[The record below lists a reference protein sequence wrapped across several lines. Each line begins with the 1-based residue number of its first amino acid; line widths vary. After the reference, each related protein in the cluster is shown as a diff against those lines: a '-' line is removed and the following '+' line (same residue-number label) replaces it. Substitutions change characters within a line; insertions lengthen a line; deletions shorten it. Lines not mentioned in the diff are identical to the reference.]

1 MANQRLSKTS
11 VDAIPL
17 PVGRDSFV
25 WDTELRGFGVRTTP
39 KGVKSFVLQYRLKGK
54 PAKRMTIG
62 GFGNPWTVDTARKE
76 AERRLIKIRQGID
89 PKAEAREQIEQEQR
103 AAEQEAERI
112 RAEEEA
118 ALLTEKFAFANY
130 ADVFRDQYLK
140 IHWVDTW
147 KDAEGI
153 LKAVRPYLDKVV
165 HDITRADVVEV
176 LDRYNDRPG
185 RKKMVHSVLRKFFN
199 WSVDRGDLDRSPID
213 RMKAPKPVPARRR
226 VLSAEEIIALWQ
238 ASADLGPI
246 WRPCIRLLLCTLARR
261 EEVANMDWSE
271 IDLTGAVWELPE
283 ERAKNNRTHRIP
295 LNALAQAELRTL
307 TVSTKGLVFTTTGQT
322 GVSGFSK
329 MKKALDEKMLA
340 VLRKRAEK
348 RGDDPETVVLMPWR
362 IHDLRRTGAT
372 NLQALGMPIE
382 VTEAVLNHISGT
394 TSGIAGVY
402 NLYRYEREKQSA
414 LDKWSKQLS
423 LLLRDSTDPSAV
435 NEAGEGKQPKTA
447 HA

>member
-1 MANQRLSKTS
+1 
-11 VDAIPL
+11 
-17 PVGRDSFV
+17 
-25 WDTELRGFGVRTTP
+25 
-39 KGVKSFVLQYRLKGK
+39 
-54 PAKRMTIG
+54 
-62 GFGNPWTVDTARKE
+62 
-76 AERRLIKIRQGID
+76 
-89 PKAEAREQIEQEQR
+89 
-103 AAEQEAERI
+103 
-112 RAEEEA
+112 
-118 ALLTEKFAFANY
+118 
-130 ADVFRDQYLK
+130 
-140 IHWVDTW
+140 
-147 KDAEGI
+147 
-153 LKAVRPYLDKVV
+153 
-165 HDITRADVVEV
+165 
-176 LDRYNDRPG
+176 
-185 RKKMVHSVLRKFFN
+185 
-199 WSVDRGDLDRSPID
+199 
-213 RMKAPKPVPARRR
+213 
-226 VLSAEEIIALWQ
+226 
-238 ASADLGPI
+238 
-246 WRPCIRLLLCTLARR
+246 
-261 EEVANMDWSE
+261 MDWSE